1 MLLLQTYLKNL
12 KKKQKELSKKHPKD
26 EAAEPV
32 KSIATATDEEED
44 DSDLASIAR
53 ELQNENEED
62 SDDIFNSPFI
72 KKPHRPKVRH
82 TSDNTTPLPEKE
94 FSLSVLANKYQLKRN
109 NPWNPTPPRLWINS
123 CDSTKSI
130 QISKL

>member
-26 EAAEPV
+26 EADQPV
-32 KSIATATDEEED
+32 KSTITTATDEEE

-62 SDDIFNSPFI
+62 SDDIFNSPFKNNI
-72 KKPHRPKVRH
+72 GRGRP
-82 TSDNTTPLPEKE
+82 
-94 FSLSVLANKYQLKRN
+94 Y
-109 NPWNPTPPRLWINS
+109 
-123 CDSTKSI
+123 
-130 QISKL
+130 